1 MPLSSPGRAAARS
14 DAAQSRDPAC
24 RALRRWML
32 FRLTWLRVLAAY
44 SPEPCCCLS
53 PCSKARAQGKTGRR
67 LAPEVPRVLKNAH
80 GGGRQV
86 CRSPGLPC
94 AMVFTVSF
102 VLSSGSDALLPPS
115 PPAFARCADR
125 SAATSP
131 RGLGASYRAPGPH
144 DFSVRAHLRW
154 VLRGWRAL
162 TVKAMRGRCQR
173 RVVPRPSPLTVARPA
188 ASSRADAVAAT
199 ASRPASRD
207 DRETPLVAGGTRDLY
222 GRTEIL

>member
-1 MPLSSPGRAAARS
+1 M
-14 DAAQSRDPAC
+14 
-24 RALRRWML
+24 
-32 FRLTWLRVLAAY
+32 
-44 SPEPCCCLS
+44 
-53 PCSKARAQGKTGRR
+53 
-67 LAPEVPRVLKNAH
+67 
-80 GGGRQV
+80 

-144 DFSVRAHLRW
+144 DFSVRAHLSW
-154 VLRGWRAL
+154 VLHGWRAL

-173 RVVPRPSPLTVARPA
+173 RVAPRPSPLTVARPA

-207 DRETPLVAGGTRDLY
+207 DRETPLVAGGTARFIRQNRNSVNSNIFARRSRP
-222 GRTEIL
+222 RTGVFCPSGSTRGGGGMRQRRSIGFHHSPMGERCLPAQTRRIDGAGPQRQPAGWAERQRSPSARR